1 MILCANKN
9 LGSGNSFCQAHLVS
23 SITRRMAKVV
33 ASNENT
39 FKRDSTTLCWLAV
52 KPQCSSKM

>member
-1 MILCANKN
+1 MILYANKN

-33 ASNENT
+33 TSNKNT
-39 FKRDSTTLCWLAV
+39 FKCDSSTLC
-52 KPQCSSKM
+52 